1 MFGPWRYIAFPVF
14 FVVAT
19 AQSVWAVGGD
29 DPPVRT
35 DTTKTCTDGLIWDA
49 DTRRCVKPADSSLR
63 DTERLQAVREFAY
76 AGQYRNAERVLD
88 AVTDQTLDLVLT
100 YRGFLARK
108 QGRMAQAHDWY
119 ARALAQNPD
128 NLLARSYLGQ
138 AHVAAG
144 NLTLAR
150 HELSQIRARGGRETW
165 AEISLR
171 MALRSG
177 RTGGSA
183 SSAPTL

>member
-1 MFGPWRYIAFPVF
+1 MMAVCL
-14 FVVAT
+14 VST
-19 AQSVWAVGGD
+19 ADAVLAAGGV

-49 DTRRCVKPADSSLR
+49 DTRRCVKPSDTSLLDAD
-63 DTERLQAVREFAY
+63 RLQAVRELAY
-76 AGQYRNAERVLD
+76 AGQYHNAGRVLD
-88 AVTDQTLDLVLT
+88 TVTDQTLDLVLT

-108 QGRMAQAHDWY
+108 QGRMTQAHDWY
-119 ARALAQNPD
+119 ARALEQNPD

-138 AHVAAG
+138 AHVASG

-150 HELSQIRARGGRETW
+150 LQLRQIRSRGGRETW
-165 AEISLR
+165 PEISLR

-177 RTGGSA
+177 QTHGY
-183 SSAPTL
+183 